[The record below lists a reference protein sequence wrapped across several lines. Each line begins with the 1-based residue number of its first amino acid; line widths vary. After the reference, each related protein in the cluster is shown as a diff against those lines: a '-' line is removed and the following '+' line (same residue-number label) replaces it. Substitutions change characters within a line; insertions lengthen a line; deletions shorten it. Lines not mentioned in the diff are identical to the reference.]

1 MNLAQRLHIVGC
13 MLFVWYS
20 CMVIF
25 PQITLLIGLKFS
37 WIQCI
42 GSNLC
47 FVWIWL
53 LMQRKFFLISDF
65 KQTGFLFGIGIL
77 IIYFCLWYANNIL
90 DSSFDG
96 NWYHLDA
103 IHLLSKGWNPV
114 YGSLQEMETSFS
126 YQYLTHFPKGA
137 WLFGANVLAFSGEA
151 ELGKAS
157 TIILSFSLFFIGTH
171 AIKETFQLSIY
182 TSLLMGLLLASNPI
196 LLLNFGN
203 HYADGQ
209 LGALLSI
216 GMLFC
221 LQYIVTGEWFY
232 SLLGLASFALLAN
245 TKFNGT
251 AYALLFTAGF
261 LFYLYQ
267 FKSYAI
273 KKVVGIGLV
282 WIFISF
288 ILLGFN
294 PFVTNYLE
302 KGHPFYPL
310 NTGTQS
316 VFNVAHN
323 YPANFIEMNRFEK
336 FMASLY
342 AQPDWAIQPKS
353 SSIKKL
359 FRPISFESY
368 SYGNSNL
375 AGFGPILPELLLF
388 ILPLGLWI
396 IIQLNYTVKQ
406 GIIYFI
412 GLILLSIF
420 INPESWVMRY
430 VPQFWLI
437 PILCIILLIQHKK
450 TYFIGLL
457 TAILLLFGNCLLA
470 YHYLKKCQVHT
481 KELINQVE
489 LVRHS
494 KGHFMFD
501 GGWSKPFQYRIEK
514 LGLDLSKQEKLNSED
529 SLVKPFTGGLG
540 AYFKKRTNK

>member
-1 MNLAQRLHIVGC
+1 
-13 MLFVWYS
+13 
-20 CMVIF
+20 
-25 PQITLLIGLKFS
+25 
-37 WIQCI
+37 
-42 GSNLC
+42 
-47 FVWIWL
+47 
-53 LMQRKFFLISDF
+53 
-65 KQTGFLFGIGIL
+65 
-77 IIYFCLWYANNIL
+77 
-90 DSSFDG
+90 
-96 NWYHLDA
+96 
-103 IHLLSKGWNPV
+103 
-114 YGSLQEMETSFS
+114 
-126 YQYLTHFPKGA
+126 
-137 WLFGANVLAFSGEA
+137 
-151 ELGKAS
+151 
-157 TIILSFSLFFIGTH
+157 
-171 AIKETFQLSIY
+171 
-182 TSLLMGLLLASNPI
+182 
-196 LLLNFGN
+196 
-203 HYADGQ
+203 
-209 LGALLSI
+209 
-216 GMLFC
+216 
-221 LQYIVTGEWFY
+221 
-232 SLLGLASFALLAN
+232 
-245 TKFNGT
+245 
-251 AYALLFTAGF
+251 
-261 LFYLYQ
+261 
-267 FKSYAI
+267 
-273 KKVVGIGLV
+273 
-282 WIFISF
+282 
-288 ILLGFN
+288 
-294 PFVTNYLE
+294 
-302 KGHPFYPL
+302 
-310 NTGTQS
+310 
-316 VFNVAHN
+316 VAHN

-406 GIIYFI
+406 GLIYFI